1 MPLDFQKFF
10 VKNIQKIKNGLR
22 PSPPPLSRQSL
33 PPRGSREA
41 ADNFCLI
48 VRKHDEARG
57 SLDVRKGF
65 PFLPKKMKF
74 AEFFSGK
81 GKAWNKADN
90 FCLIVRKHDEARE
103 SLDVRQNFKLTSL
116 GAARHSTCRACLK
129 TAIRQGLPK
138 GKASEEK
145 GKSRFW
151 RTVYFM
157 RDLRRLLWRLS
168 RRRLFLCAL
177 LWQAPRRYALL
188 RPPKIRRRL
197 R

>member
-57 SLDVRKGF
+57 
-65 PFLPKKMKF
+65 
-74 AEFFSGK
+74 
-81 GKAWNKADN
+81 
-90 FCLIVRKHDEARE
+90 